1 MAGLLKNIF
10 GGSKTL
16 GETIGKDNGA
26 LKYLMEKLANEAKAK
41 ENKKSDNSN
50 RIDQM
55 PKGSNKG
62 GTIKNGGTG
71 VAGKMNW
78 ETFFK
83 MNKSNYRSALDF
95 EINKKRVDTAW
106 NVSSRINNINP
117 GKAFFGKDGEE
128 KFVSVTPNHLINKD
142 PYALTVYDMNGHSQ
156 KVDITQSEL
165 DVLSKGSAEDV
176 TALVSKK
183 FPNIELGDVKPSV
196 TMDDLTR
203 DKDGHTHG
211 MADARFK
218 SKNGEIIKDVNGA
231 VADMYPGK
239 DVFYE
244 RENGRPVDVKNMRL
258 LVSEKHLWT
267 NLYSVIEATV
277 NGKRTVVPLTKE
289 ETEMYKEMDDWHR
302 IELFDYKCGKIAI
315 KDADNLNVKEG
326 SVQALRTDNGA
337 KLSIFRDG
345 KVVEVGLS
353 QKEVDKVMALDDS
366 KRGKYLA
373 SLVPWEG
380 LELEMPDK
388 LELGKSSMRALSGNE
403 NNEVKDDNKEKGLDV
418 KNVQAM
424 VQGSFQSA
432 SVDNPENQERQRG
445 AGLGM

>member
-10 GGSKTL
+10 GGS
-16 GETIGKDNGA
+16 ETIGKDNTS
-26 LKYLMEKLANEAKAK
+26 LSYLMEKLANEAKAK
-41 ENKKSDNSN
+41 EEKKSDNSN

-62 GTIKNGGTG
+62 ETIKNGGTG
-71 VAGKMNW
+71 LAGRVL
-78 ETFFK
+78 
-83 MNKSNYRSALDF
+83 KSNYRNALDY
-95 EINKKRVDTAW
+95 EIDRKRMDMAW

-117 GKAFFGKDGEE
+117 GKTYYGKDGENR
-128 KFVSVTPNHLINKD
+128 VVLVTPNHPINKD
-142 PYALTVYDMNGHSQ
+142 PYALTVCDMNGHSQ
-156 KVDITQSEL
+156 KVDITKSEL
-165 DVLSKGSAEDV
+165 DILSKGSAEDV
-176 TALVSKK
+176 TALVTKK
-183 FPNIELGDVKPSV
+183 FPNIELGDAKPSV

-203 DKDGHTHG
+203 DKDGHEQG

-244 RENGRPVDVKNMRL
+244 RENGRPVDVKNLKLVEPNKRL
-258 LVSEKHLWT
+258 SP
-267 NLYSVIEATV
+267 NFYSTIEATV
-277 NGKRTVVPLTKE
+277 NGQKISVPLNKE

-302 IELFDYKCGKIAI
+302 VELFDYKCGKIAI

-373 SLVPWEG
+373 SLVPWG
-380 LELEMPDK
+380 DLELAVPDK

-403 NNEVKDDNKEKGLDV
+403 NNDVKDDNKEKGLDV

-424 VQGSFQSA
+424 VQDSFQSA

-445 AGLGM
+445 AGIGM

>member
-1 MAGLLKNIF
+1 MAGLKELVEHRIKAREYTERVNHLKEGKSF
-10 GGSKTL
+10 YSL
-16 GETIGKDNGA
+16 DGKDV
-26 LKYLMEKLANEAKAK
+26 
-41 ENKKSDNSN
+41 
-50 RIDQM
+50 RIEVFPDLFY
-55 PKGSNKG
+55 KG
-62 GTIKNGGTG
+62 GNIGYEFYGYDMRAITGEGDIGRVKVSYGEANLLKDGSPEEVRDLLLKKFPKMVMRDTKQTVTMGDLTKDKDNHIYGMADEKFKSKDGQTITDVN
-71 VAGKMNW
+71 
-78 ETFFK
+78 
-83 MNKSNYRSALDF
+83 SAV
-95 EINKKRVDTAW
+95 EYM
-106 NVSSRINNINP
+106 NP
-117 GKAFFGKDGEE
+117 GKG
-128 KFVSVTPNHLINKD
+128 
-142 PYALTVYDMNGHSQ
+142 
-156 KVDITQSEL
+156 
-165 DVLSKGSAEDV
+165 
-176 TALVSKK
+176 
-183 FPNIELGDVKPSV
+183 
-196 TMDDLTR
+196 
-203 DKDGHTHG
+203 
-211 MADARFK
+211 
-218 SKNGEIIKDVNGA
+218 
-231 VADMYPGK
+231 
-239 DVFYE
+239 VFYE
-244 RENGRPVDVKNMRL
+244 RQNGRPVKVEDLQLIEQYNRNKFPENI
-258 LVSEKHLWT
+258 
-267 NLYSVIEATV
+267 YSYISASVDGRKIL
-277 NGKRTVVPLTKE
+277 VPLNKE
-289 ETEMYKEMDDWHR
+289 ETEMFREMDDWHR

-388 LELGKSSMRALSGNE
+388 LELGKSSMRALSSNE